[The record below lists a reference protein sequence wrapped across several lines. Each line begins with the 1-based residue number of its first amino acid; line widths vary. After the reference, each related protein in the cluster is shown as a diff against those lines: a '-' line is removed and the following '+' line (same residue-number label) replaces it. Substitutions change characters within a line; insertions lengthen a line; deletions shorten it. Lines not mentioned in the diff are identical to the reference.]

1 MRSIPLTK
9 PSMLRSNHMLN
20 LTRLAALCLSF
31 LFAFSMIATVHAQT
45 GPTVP
50 GQTTVTNNGTS
61 PTVPGQTTVSNPSNV
76 TTGETISNPL
86 KYNSLE
92 ALLKGVLQSLI
103 TIGSILLTLALV
115 WVGFKFVAARGNEEA
130 ISKAKTALMW
140 TVIGGLIL
148 LGATAI
154 ETVISSTVSSIS
166 APTN

>member
-20 LTRLAALCLSF
+20 LTRLASLCLSF

-45 GPTVP
+45 PTTGGTVGGPTP
-50 GQTTVTNNGTS
+50 QTNGTLGS
-61 PTVPGQTTVSNPSNV
+61 PTPAPATTV

-130 ISKAKTALMW
+130 ISKARTALMW

-154 ETVISSTVSSIS
+154 ETVISSTVGSI
-166 APTN
+166 TV

>member
-1 MRSIPLTK
+1 MAV
-9 PSMLRSNHMLN
+9 MV
-20 LTRLAALCLSF
+20 
-31 LFAFSMIATVHAQT
+31 FSTVLVAHVHAGPTVPANTSVTNNGT

-50 GQTTVTNNGTS
+50 ANTS
-61 PTVPGQTTVSNPSNV
+61 VSNPAPANSV
-76 TTGETISNPL
+76 TTGETIANPL

-130 ISKAKTALMW
+130 IRSARTALMW

-154 ETVISSTVSSIS
+154 ETVISSTVKSI
-166 APTN
+166 TV